1 MKWTFTTCRRRPSAG
16 LLACRAKRSFGAGFA
31 ASDTHTRF
39 STDSMPE
46 VPPRVDLV
54 HNLLSHIPLT
64 STPGGSR
71 DLLFNTPRSILEVV
85 TPRGLPSTKVRHEEQ
100 ASAQEEEMVDVTVLV
115 EDNRSV

>member
-1 MKWTFTTCRRRPSAG
+1 MSCKEKVRCWIRRIGHSH
-16 LLACRAKRSFGAGFA
+16 KIQYRSDA
-31 ASDTHTRF
+31 
-39 STDSMPE
+39 
-46 VPPRVDLV
+46 RVDLV

-85 TPRGLPSTKVRHEEQ
+85 TPRGLPSTKERHEEQ

-115 EDNRSV
+115 LGQTKCLTETEVNDSE